1 MRAEKEAIWATSSG
15 RLVVLRAIIEGE
27 FTFGAELRS
36 ADANF
41 LFTIFLSYSGM

>member
-15 RLVVLRAIIEGE
+15 RLVVLRAIEGE